1 MVPSNGPSNFFIL
14 RICLG
19 FAYFAKTENFLLKLL
34 WINVKVSRNSIV
46 RLMNSTKKC
55 RETHE

>member
-1 MVPSNGPSNFFIL
+1 MVPSNGLSNFFIL

-34 WINVKVSRNSIV
+34 WINVKVSLNSIV

-55 RETHE
+55 RETRE